1 VTQELLIPIYHL
13 EHVHAIITMARSRS
27 LPIATISLIV
37 LNVFIFVLGLVT
49 GSQTQIIRDYGF
61 IPDSIF
67 NKDNRQT
74 DYNIPTGHG
83 EVGNSAYSTLVRLF
97 SSMFIH
103 INIAHIAFNLL
114 ALAYIGG
121 YAERSIGSSKYVAIY
136 FLSGIFAALFHG
148 VIASYVLD
156 SGQTLLI
163 GASGAISGI
172 LGIAAATGNR
182 RAYYWLIFQIV
193 FAFIGSVSSIPIAFT
208 AHIGGFLA
216 GVILTKFLL
225 RREDNRRREPERMEE
240 GGY

>member
-1 VTQELLIPIYHL
+1 
-13 EHVHAIITMARSRS
+13 MARFRN

-37 LNVFIFVLGLVT
+37 LDVLIFVLGFAT
-49 GSQTQIIRDYGF
+49 DSHTQIIRDYGF

-67 NKDNRQT
+67 NTDDRQT
-74 DYNIPTGHG
+74 DYNIPTGI
-83 EVGNSAYSTLVRLF
+83 EAVGDSAYSTLVRLF

-103 INIAHIAFNLL
+103 VNIAHIAFNLL

-121 YAERSIGSSKYVAIY
+121 YVEKSIGSSKYVAIY

-148 VIASYVLD
+148 FIASYILD

-172 LGIAAATGNR
+172 LGIAAAIGNR

-216 GVILTKFLL
+216 GVILTKFLV
-225 RREDNRRREPERMEE
+225 RREDSSRREPERTEE

>member
-1 VTQELLIPIYHL
+1 
-13 EHVHAIITMARSRS
+13 MARYRN

-37 LNVFIFVLGLVT
+37 INVLIFVLGFVT
-49 GSQTQIIRDYGF
+49 DSHTQIIRDYGF

-67 NKDNRQT
+67 NTDNSQT
-74 DYNIPTGHG
+74 DYNIPTGH
-83 EVGNSAYSTLVRLF
+83 EAVGNNAYSTLVRLF

-121 YAERSIGSSKYVAIY
+121 YAEKSIGSSKYVAIY

-148 VIASYVLD
+148 VIASYLLD

-172 LGIAAATGNR
+172 LGIAAAMGNR

-193 FAFIGSVSSIPIAFT
+193 FAFIGSVSAIPIAFT

-216 GVILTKFLL
+216 GVILTKFLV
-225 RREDNRRREPERMEE
+225 RREDSRRREPERMEE

>member
-1 VTQELLIPIYHL
+1 MTQELLIPIYHL
-13 EHVHAIITMARSRS
+13 EHVHTIITMARYRN

-37 LNVFIFVLGLVT
+37 LNVLIFVLGFVT
-49 GSQTQIIRDYGF
+49 DSHTQIIRDYGF

-67 NKDNRQT
+67 NTDNSQT
-74 DYNIPTGHG
+74 DYNIPTGH
-83 EVGNSAYSTLVRLF
+83 EAVGNSAYSTLVRLF

-103 INIAHIAFNLL
+103 VNIAHIAFNLL

-121 YAERSIGSSKYVAIY
+121 YAEKSIGSSKYVAIY

-148 VIASYVLD
+148 VIASYLLD

-172 LGIAAATGNR
+172 LGIVAAMGNR

-216 GVILTKFLL
+216 GVILTKFLV
-225 RREDNRRREPERMEE
+225 RREDSRRREPERMEE